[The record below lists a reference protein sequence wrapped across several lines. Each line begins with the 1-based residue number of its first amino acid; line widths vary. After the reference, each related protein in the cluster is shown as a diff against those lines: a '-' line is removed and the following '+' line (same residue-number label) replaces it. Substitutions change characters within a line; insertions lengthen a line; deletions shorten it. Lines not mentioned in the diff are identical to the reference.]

1 MNPDLYDYL
10 EKLLLARLEQ
20 LGWAG
25 DRLQLS
31 RPKSSDNGEWS
42 ANIAM
47 ALARDLKRAPL
58 KIAEELMDGLEFDPG
73 IVEKYEIVNPGFIN
87 FYQSANYLT
96 SQLRS
101 ILESGDDFGKN
112 DVGQGKTAQV
122 EFVSANPTGPLTVG
136 HGRQTVLGDTLANIL
151 SWSGY
156 DVTREYYF
164 NNAGRQMRLLGESLK
179 ARYLELKGQ
188 TIALPDGGYEGE
200 YLIDV
205 AQNLLNEQADLDA
218 DTDVDLFK
226 EFAEN
231 SIFAIIKTSLER
243 IGVVHDVF
251 YNERSLY
258 ETGKIDEVLGLLRE
272 KDLIYEKDGATWF
285 KTSELGI
292 EQDRVLVKSSGEP
305 TYRLPDIAYH
315 REKVAR
321 GFDLVVDIFGADHID
336 AYPDVLSALKVM
348 DLKHDHIHVVIH
360 QFVTLL
366 RSGEVVKMSTRK
378 ANFVTLDELI
388 DEVGADVVRYFYIM
402 RSASSHLNFDL
413 DLAKRQTEENP
424 VFYLQ
429 YAYARISSIFRRAQE
444 RGLKADAKGAN
455 LSLLDEEFTVALIN
469 EALTFPEVISHCLK
483 SLEVHH
489 LPGYLFNLATALHKF
504 YTEYKVI
511 DLEKPELSQARLALL
526 EAVQIT
532 LRNGLQILGI
542 SAPEQM

>member
-1 MNPDLYDYL
+1 MFEYL
-10 EKLLLARLEQ
+10 TTQLTARLEQ
-20 LGWAG
+20 LEWPSE
-25 DRLQLS
+25 RLQLS
-31 RPKSSDNGEWS
+31 RPKKTENGDWAS
-42 ANIAM
+42 NIAM
-47 ALARDLKRAPL
+47 ALARDLKRAPMQ
-58 KIAEELMDGLEFDPG
+58 IAEELMDGLVLDPS
-73 IVEKYEIVNPGFIN
+73 IVEKFEILNPGFIN
-87 FYQSANYLT
+87 FFQSADYLT
-96 SQLRS
+96 AQIRT
-101 ILESGDDFGKN
+101 ILTEKDEYGKGDFGS
-112 DVGQGKTAQV
+112 GKSAQV

-151 SWSGY
+151 TWSGY

-179 ARYLELKGQ
+179 ARYLELKGES
-188 TIALPDGGYEGE
+188 IVLPDGGYEGM

-205 AQNLLNEQADLDA
+205 AKALMSEQPDLTADAEIDI
-218 DTDVDLFK
+218 FK
-226 EFAEN
+226 TYAET

-258 ETGKIDEVLGLLRE
+258 EAGKINEVLEILRE
-272 KDLIYEKDGATWF
+272 KGLLYDKDGATWF

-348 DLKHDHIHVVIH
+348 GLKYEHIEVVIH

-366 RSGEVVKMSTRK
+366 RAGEVVKMSTRK

-429 YAYARISSIFRRAQE
+429 YAHARISSIFRRAKE
-444 RGLKADAKGAN
+444 RGLASDTENAD
-455 LSLLDEEFTVALIN
+455 LTLLDEEFTVALIN
-469 EALTFPEVISHCLK
+469 KTLEFPEVIDHCRRA
-483 SLEVHH
+483 LEVHH
-489 LPGYLFNLATALHKF
+489 LPGYLFELATALHKF

-511 DLEKPELSQARLALL
+511 DLEKPELSKARLALIQ
-526 EAVQIT
+526 AVQIT
-532 LRNGLQILGI
+532 LRNGLRILGI

>member
-1 MNPDLYDYL
+1 MFEYL
-10 EKLLLARLEQ
+10 TEQLTARLEQ
-20 LGWAG
+20 LGWSA

-31 RPKSSDNGEWS
+31 RPKKAENGDW
-42 ANIAM
+42 ACNLAM
-47 ALARDLKRAPL
+47 ALARDLKRAPMP
-58 KIAEELMDGLEFDPG
+58 IAEELMDGLDLDTS
-73 IVEKYEIVNPGFIN
+73 IVEKFEILNPGFIN
-87 FYQSANYLT
+87 FFQSTDYLT
-96 SQLRS
+96 AQIQK
-101 ILESGDDFGKN
+101 ILSETDAYGKSDFGA
-112 DVGQGKTAQV
+112 GKAAQV

-151 SWSGY
+151 TWSGY

-179 ARYLELKGQ
+179 ARYLELKGES
-188 TIALPDGGYEGE
+188 IVLPDGGYEGA
-200 YLIDV
+200 YLIEV
-205 AQNLLNEQADLDA
+205 AKALRAEQPDLTADD
-218 DTDVDLFK
+218 DIDIFK
-226 EFAEN
+226 TFAEE

-243 IGVVHDVF
+243 IGVAHDVF

-258 ETGKIDEVLGLLRE
+258 ESGKIEEVLSLLRE
-272 KDLIYEKDGATWF
+272 KGLLYDKDGAVWF

-348 DLKHDHIHVVIH
+348 GIKHDHIEVVIH

-366 RSGEVVKMSTRK
+366 RDGEVVKMSTRK

-429 YAYARISSIFRRAQE
+429 YAHARISSIYRRAKE
-444 RGLKADAKGAN
+444 RGLDSSIENAD
-455 LSLLDEEFTVALIN
+455 LTLLNEEFTIALIN
-469 EALTFPEVISHCLK
+469 KTLEFPEVIDHCRRA
-483 SLEVHH
+483 LEVHH
-489 LPGYLFNLATALHKF
+489 LPSYLFELATALHKF

-511 DLEKPELSQARLALL
+511 DLEKPELSKARLALL

-532 LRNGLQILGI
+532 LRNGLRILGI

>member
-1 MNPDLYDYL
+1 MFDYL
-10 EKLLLARLEQ
+10 TQQITARLEQ
-20 LGWAG
+20 LGWPS

-31 RPKSSDNGEWS
+31 RPKKVENGDWS
-42 ANIAM
+42 CNIAM
-47 ALARDLKRAPL
+47 ILARDLKRAPMQ
-58 KIAEELMDGLEFDPG
+58 IAQELMSDIELDSS
-73 IVEKYEIVNPGFIN
+73 IVEKQEIINPGFIN
-87 FYQSANYLT
+87 FFQTSDYLT
-96 SQLRS
+96 GQIKD
-101 ILESGDDFGKN
+101 ILANRDDFGKN
-112 DVGQGKTAQV
+112 EFGTGKTAQV

-136 HGRQTVLGDTLANIL
+136 HGRQTVLGDTLASIL
-151 SWSGY
+151 TWSGY
-156 DVTREYYF
+156 EVTREYYF

-179 ARYLELKGQ
+179 ARYLELKGEPA
-188 TIALPDGGYEGE
+188 ILPDGGYEGK

-205 AQNLLNEQADLDA
+205 AKTLMSEQPDLDQ
-218 DTDVDLFK
+218 DQDVALFK
-226 EFAEN
+226 DFAEA
-231 SIFAIIKTSLER
+231 SIFAIIKSSLER

-258 ETGKIDEVLGLLRE
+258 EAGKIDEVLSILRDKGLLY
-272 KDLIYEKDGATWF
+272 DKDGATWF
-285 KTSELGI
+285 KTTELGV

-348 DLKHDHIHVVIH
+348 GLKHEHIQVVIH

-429 YAYARISSIFRRAQE
+429 YAHARISSIFRRAKE
-444 RGLKADAKGAN
+444 RGLVADAAGAD
-455 LSLLDEEFTVALIN
+455 LSLLNEEHTLALIN
-469 EALTFPEVISHCLK
+469 AALEFPEVIDHCRR

-489 LPGYLFNLATALHKF
+489 LPVYLSDLATALHKF
-504 YTEYKVI
+504 YTEHKVI
-511 DLEKPELSQARLALL
+511 DLDNPQRSQARLALL

-532 LRNGLQILGI
+532 LRNGLRILGI
-542 SAPEQM
+542 TAPDQM

>member
-1 MNPDLYDYL
+1 MFEYL
-10 EKLLLARLEQ
+10 TKQLTARLEL
-20 LGWAG
+20 LGWPAE
-25 DRLQLS
+25 RLQLS
-31 RPKSSDNGEWS
+31 RPKKAENGDW
-42 ANIAM
+42 ATNIAM
-47 ALARDLKRAPL
+47 ALARDLKRAPMQ
-58 KIAEELMDGLEFDPG
+58 IAEELMQDLDLDPG
-73 IVEKYEIVNPGFIN
+73 IVEKFEILNPGFIN
-87 FYQSANYLT
+87 FFQSADYLSSQIRYILKEKDNYGK
-96 SQLRS
+96 
-101 ILESGDDFGKN
+101 SGFGS
-112 DVGQGKTAQV
+112 GKTAQV

-151 SWSGY
+151 TWSGY
-156 DVTREYYF
+156 EVTREYYF

-179 ARYLELKGQ
+179 ARYLELKGES
-188 TIALPDGGYEGE
+188 IALPDGGYEGI
-200 YLIDV
+200 YLIDI
-205 AQNLLNEQADLDA
+205 AQDLLTEQPDLNAASDLDI
-218 DTDVDLFK
+218 FK
-226 EFAEN
+226 HYAET
-231 SIFAIIKTSLER
+231 SIFANIKSSLER

-258 ETGKIDEVLGLLRE
+258 ETGKIDEVLNLLRE
-272 KDLIYEKDGATWF
+272 QGLLYEKDGATWF

-292 EQDRVLVKSSGEP
+292 EQDRVLVKSTGEP

-348 DLKHDHIHVVIH
+348 GLKCDHIEVVIH

-429 YAYARISSIFRRAQE
+429 YAHARISSIFRRAQE
-444 RGLKADAKGAN
+444 RGLNAETDNAD
-455 LSLLDEEFTVALIN
+455 LSLLNEEFAVALIN
-469 EALTFPEVISHCLK
+469 QALEFPEVIDHCRR

-489 LPGYLFNLATALHKF
+489 LPSYLSSLATALHKF

-511 DLEKPELSQARLALL
+511 DLDQPELSRSRLALL
-526 EAVQIT
+526 EAVRIT
-532 LRNGLQILGI
+532 LRNGLRILGI